1 MEAKVLTIDEQL
13 AHAVRRFHQQQTGH
27 IPKDV
32 TVSLNEDMLVVTLHE
47 AFSPAEQA
55 MAKSPE
61 GAAKLRELHQ
71 QLFRSSVGLLQRDIE
86 TIIGRKIREAAA
98 EVDPG
103 TGSVVHKFT
112 TGTTVQV
119 FLLDGRVSA
128 STVVQSDAGSP
139 A

>member
-1 MEAKVLTIDEQL
+1 MEAKVSTIDEQL
-13 AHAVRRFHQQQTGH
+13 AQAVRRFHQQQTGH
-27 IPKDV
+27 LPKDV

-47 AFSPAEQA
+47 AFSPAERA
-55 MAKSPE
+55 LAKSPE

-128 STVVQSDAGSP
+128 STAVQSDAGSP

>member
-1 MEAKVLTIDEQL
+1 MEAKVSTIDEQL
-13 AHAVRRFHQQQTGH
+13 AQAVRRFHQQQTGH
-27 IPKDV
+27 MPKDV
-32 TVSLNEDMLVVTLHE
+32 TISLNEDTLVVTLHE

-55 MAKSPE
+55 MAKNPE